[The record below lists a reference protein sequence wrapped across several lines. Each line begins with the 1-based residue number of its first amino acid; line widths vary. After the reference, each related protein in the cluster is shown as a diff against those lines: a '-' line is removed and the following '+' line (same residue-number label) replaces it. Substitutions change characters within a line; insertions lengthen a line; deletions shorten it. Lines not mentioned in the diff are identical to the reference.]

1 MSVETI
7 VQEILKEIE
16 ENNSENLI
24 VIGSDHGGFEY
35 KEFLKPFLKELG
47 YSVLDCGCYSKE
59 PVDYPDFAYKT
70 GKEFFNKSAK
80 FGIFIDGAGIGSAIV
95 LNKIKGIRAAHCS
108 NTFEAYNARAHN
120 NANFLTLGSRV
131 IGTELMKLIVERFL
145 NTEFEGGRHLKR
157 VNKIIEIDNANR

>member
-1 MSVETI
+1 MSIEKIVE
-7 VQEILKEIE
+7 EILKEID
-16 ENNSENLI
+16 SSHCENLI

-35 KEFLKPFLKELG
+35 KEFLKSFLESLG
-47 YSVLDCGCYSKE
+47 YSVFDCGCFSKE
-59 PVDYPDFAYKT
+59 SVDYPDFAYKT
-70 GKEFFNKSAK
+70 GKEFFNKKAK

-131 IGTELMKLIVERFL
+131 IGTELMKLIVEKFL
-145 NTEFEGGRHLKR
+145 TTEFEGGRHLKR